1 MGRLI
6 VNNSLAEVKT
16 VFLVANIVYC
26 VLISTKYESTTST
39 EKHAPNKPEVPLW
52 RDTTSLR
59 HTNPKL
65 FQKIIRIRMQITT
78 RGCGQLNQGELCG
91 KSWENNKHQGS
102 DADSKHRQCKPDNKS
117 C

>member
-26 VLISTKYESTTST
+26 ILISTKYESTTST

-59 HTNPKL
+59 HKFPVDGIDGRD
-65 FQKIIRIRMQITT
+65 QA
-78 RGCGQLNQGELCG
+78 RGNFVYFDIPRANGA
-91 KSWENNKHQGS
+91 K
-102 DADSKHRQCKPDNKS
+102 RR
-117 C
+117 

>member
-26 VLISTKYESTTST
+26 ILISTKYESTTST

-59 HTNPKL
+59 HNLSTFGNWPHWL
-65 FQKIIRIRMQITT
+65 QYV
-78 RGCGQLNQGELCG
+78 GPGVSLSAQGL
-91 KSWENNKHQGS
+91 
-102 DADSKHRQCKPDNKS
+102 
-117 C
+117 

>member
-26 VLISTKYESTTST
+26 ILISTKYESTTST

-59 HTNPKL
+59 HT
-65 FQKIIRIRMQITT
+65 FV
-78 RGCGQLNQGELCG
+78 
-91 KSWENNKHQGS
+91 ENI
-102 DADSKHRQCKPDNKS
+102 
-117 C
+117 